1 MSLPDLVHYQRRS
14 AMTVKYF
21 AYYRDPGFAGCKEM
35 EWPGK
40 ADTVIDLC
48 RQIAD
53 RFGDKFRA
61 ELLTPDG
68 SGISDRSIVM
78 VNGRRIDF
86 IGGPEAPLKDTDT
99 ILVFPVV
106 AGG

>member
-1 MSLPDLVHYQRRS
+1 
-14 AMTVKYF
+14 MTVKFF

-35 EWPGK
+35 EWPQH
-40 ADTVIDLC
+40 ADSVIGLC
-48 RQIAD
+48 RQIAE
-53 RFGDKFRA
+53 RFGDRFQA

-68 SGISDRSIVM
+68 EGICDRSIVM

-86 IGGPEAPLKDTDT
+86 IGGPEAPLKETDT
-99 ILVFPVV
+99 VLIFPVV

>member
-1 MSLPDLVHYQRRS
+1 
-14 AMTVKYF
+14 MTVKFF
-21 AYYRDPGFAGCKEM
+21 AFYRDKDFAGCKEM
-35 EWPGK
+35 EWPEQ
-40 ADTVIDLC
+40 ADTVIALC

-61 ELLTPDG
+61 ELLSDDG
-68 SGISDRSIVM
+68 NAICERSIVM

-86 IGGPEAPLKDTDT
+86 IGGPDAPVKDTDT
-99 ILVFPVV
+99 ILIFPVV

>member
-1 MSLPDLVHYQRRS
+1 
-14 AMTVKYF
+14 MTVKFF

-35 EWPGK
+35 EWPQH
-40 ADTVIDLC
+40 ADSVIGLC
-48 RQIAD
+48 RQIAE
-53 RFGDKFRA
+53 RFGDRFWA

-68 SGISDRSIVM
+68 EGICDRSIVM

-86 IGGPEAPLKDTDT
+86 IGGPEAPLKETDT
-99 ILVFPVV
+99 VLIFPVV

>member
-1 MSLPDLVHYQRRS
+1 
-14 AMTVKYF
+14 MTVKFF

-35 EWPGK
+35 EWPER
-40 ADTVIDLC
+40 ADTVIELC

-53 RFGDKFRA
+53 RFGDKFRR
-61 ELLTPDG
+61 ELITSDG
-68 SGISDRSIVM
+68 NGVCERSIVM

-86 IGGPEAPLKDTDT
+86 IGGAESPLKDTDT
-99 ILVFPVV
+99 VLIFPVV

>member
-1 MSLPDLVHYQRRS
+1 MIL
-14 AMTVKYF
+14 KFF
-21 AYYRDPGFAGCKEM
+21 AFYRNSDFAGCKEM
-35 EWPGK
+35 EWTEN
-40 ADTVIDLC
+40 ADTIIELC

-68 SGISDRSIVM
+68 NDICERSIIM
-78 VNGRRIDF
+78 INGRRIDF
-86 IGGPEAPLKDTDT
+86 IGGVNAPLKETDT
-99 ILVFPVV
+99 VLIFPVV